1 MDNNTAQDSNFN
13 FDFKKEFFKYLTIG
27 RPFSFFNMWVNFCF
41 LVPKIFKQNISND
54 KVLIIDK
61 NETALNLPSVE
72 DLFSKSNINLE
83 NEIEIIKSTPI
94 LEKII
99 KKQKLNRIVYSRDKL
114 GYMISESYPFK
125 VTLNTSVDNLSKDED
140 FVYKI
145 KTTPK
150 GLLIS
155 SKKNKRK
162 YLFEDFNTN
171 SKKHDLPFEI
181 TNFQE
186 SKWNKKWYTV
196 NLFTTYEMLRRAQK

>member
-1 MDNNTAQDSNFN
+1 MYQRYSN
-13 FDFKKEFFKYLTIG
+13 
-27 RPFSFFNMWVNFCF
+27 
-41 LVPKIFKQNISND
+41 KIYQTEA

-140 FVYKI
+140 FV
-145 KTTPK
+145 
-150 GLLIS
+150 
-155 SKKNKRK
+155 
-162 YLFEDFNTN
+162 
-171 SKKHDLPFEI
+171 
-181 TNFQE
+181 
-186 SKWNKKWYTV
+186 
-196 NLFTTYEMLRRAQK
+196 